1 MESTTPD
8 RSYLEWELEAL
19 GQRIHGVTVLTV
31 DSSGLIDNVA
41 LHHRPLGAVLA
52 FSAEMGRRLGSSL
65 GPAVFYQAPGQLMTE
80 PDQLSSDR
88 ISP

>member
-1 MESTTPD
+1 MLAFESYT
-8 RSYLEWELEAL
+8 SIFQ
-19 GQRIHGVTVLTV
+19 G
-31 DSSGLIDNVA
+31 GLIDNVA

-65 GPAVFYQAPGQLMTE
+65 GPDVFYQAPGQLMTE

-88 ISP
+88 TSP